1 MKKPSSATTFSVTI
15 DNLPQISAAYSEGVA
30 ARVLYE
36 AWRRLSSIFGNDTW
50 RVSEK
55 SWGVALDF
63 CGDEALAAPSRPE
76 IIEAALAVAA
86 RRPVAIGPYRIVMGL
101 SLSFGHL
108 LQPKTSLDVNASQYR
123 LDMCAAAL
131 AYGALDAGNM
141 HFAEQPVMAAEPDVE
156 PLYHECLARLVGD
169 DGAVILPGTYLAA
182 LERLGLVRAFD
193 SHVVREVVRQLRI
206 RPELVLGC
214 NISGQSAV
222 RDIWWMSTFDE
233 LLKRPDVAQ
242 RLVIEIT
249 ETTALPDLTEA
260 VTFVSVVRQMG
271 VRVALDDFGAGHS
284 SLTFARNAR
293 VDIVKIDASY
303 VRKGIE
309 GPDGRYLLYHLVN
322 LVSNFGSAVIVEGIE
337 SAEGLRL
344 ALGTGAKWFQG
355 FYFQR
360 PQLPHHVLDRMVASN
375 TGRPH

>member
-1 MKKPSSATTFSVTI
+1 MKKPSSSAIFSVTI

-36 AWRRLSSIFGNDTW
+36 AWRRLSSIFGNDAW
-50 RVSEK
+50 RVCEK
-55 SWGVALDF
+55 SWGAALEF
-63 CGDEALAAPSRPE
+63 CGDKALLAPSRPE
-76 IIEAALAVAA
+76 IIEAALAVAG

-101 SLSFGHL
+101 SLSFGHVM
-108 LQPKTSLDVNASQYR
+108 QPKASVDVNASQYR

-131 AYGALDAGNM
+131 AYGALDAGKI
-141 HFAEQPVMAAEPDVE
+141 HFAEQPVMAAEPGVE

-182 LERLGLVRAFD
+182 MERLGLVRAFD

-206 RPELVLGC
+206 RPNLVLGC
-214 NISGQSAV
+214 NISAQSAV

-233 LLKRPDVAQ
+233 LLKRPDVAR

-249 ETTALPDLTEA
+249 ETTALPDVSEA
-260 VTFVSVVRQMG
+260 VAFVSVVRQMG

-284 SLTFARNAR
+284 SSTFAHQAG
-293 VDIVKIDASY
+293 VDIVKIDGSY

-309 GPDGRYLLYHLVN
+309 GSDGRYRLQHLVD
-322 LVSNFGSAVIVEGIE
+322 LVSNFGSTVVVEGIE
-337 SAEGLRL
+337 SAEGFRL
-344 ALGTGAKWFQG
+344 AAETGAKWFQG

-360 PQLPHHVLDRMVASN
+360 PQLPHHVLDGLVASN
-375 TGRPH
+375 TGRSH